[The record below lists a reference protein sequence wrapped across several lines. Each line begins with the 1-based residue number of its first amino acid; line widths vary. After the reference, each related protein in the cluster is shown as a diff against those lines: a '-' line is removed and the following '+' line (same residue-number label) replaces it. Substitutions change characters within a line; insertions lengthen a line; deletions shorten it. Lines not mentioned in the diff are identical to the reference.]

1 MKGVALVCTSVLFL
15 LAFTA
20 CVGTSSN
27 SGRLE
32 TRVAEL
38 ETQLAEAQAVP
49 AASPALAATSAPAPT
64 PVPTDTQAPMATP
77 TDTPVPIDT
86 ATPEPPTPTA
96 PPPPTP
102 TPTQPPVGTRAN
114 PVSRGQNGLASDGWQ
129 IAVLDFNPDAWPV
142 VLAENQFNDPPAPGN
157 RMVIVRI
164 AVSNVG
170 ADKEPAWI
178 SSADFY
184 FVGSHNVLYSTFGE
198 ESRCGVIPDEL
209 GEELFR
215 GGYAEG
221 NVCFQIPVDET
232 NLRLL
237 YEYAWDD
244 YVFYA
249 VQ

>member
-1 MKGVALVCTSVLFL
+1 MKRLVLVCTSL
-15 LAFTA
+15 LALVVLTTCA
-20 CVGTSSN
+20 APSPG
-27 SGRLE
+27 GGELE

-38 ETQLAEAQAVP
+38 ETQLAQAEAAP
-49 AASPALAATSAPAPT
+49 TASPVLAETAAPPPT
-64 PVPTDTQAPMATP
+64 PVPSDTQTPVPTP

-86 ATPEPPTPTA
+86 PTPEPPTPTS

-114 PVSRGQNGLASDGWQ
+114 PVPRGQSRLAPDGWEVV
-129 IAVLDFNPDAWPV
+129 VLDFNADAWPV

-157 RMVIVRI
+157 RMVMVR
-164 AVSNVG
+164 VGVTNV
-170 ADKEPAWI
+170 DDEDEPAWV
-178 SSADFY
+178 SEADFY
-184 FVGSHNVLYSTFGE
+184 FVGSYNVLYSTFGE
-198 ESRCGVIPDEL
+198 ESRCGLIPDEL
-209 GEELFR
+209 AEELFR

-221 NVCFQIPVDET
+221 NACFEIPVDEV

-244 YVFYA
+244 HIFFA